1 MALPPAPAAAEPTAG
16 SITAGA
22 HGQAVAA
29 HTGAVVP
36 PSREAHS
43 REAHSRRSLTVDVGT
58 ALGALAL
65 LGVLQN
71 IDVVL
76 LGRATP
82 GNAGPYAAISVAT
95 KLLVLAALVLSSFLL
110 PEAAARRHLGQH
122 ALHQLGATL
131 AILAVPAALL
141 LTVSFLAPQ
150 QLLGVAFGGRLTAA
164 APAFATLAAAMS
176 CLAMTVLFTHYLL
189 AVGRRGIVVLLLA
202 GAAAAAVLI
211 SAAHG
216 APLATA
222 RADLIAQAALAAITG
237 ASVLHVAR
245 KTVRVG

>member
-1 MALPPAPAAAEPTAG
+1 MARSGTVAAA
-16 SITAGA
+16 
-22 HGQAVAA
+22 
-29 HTGAVVP
+29 
-36 PSREAHS
+36 

-58 ALGALAL
+58 ALAALAL

-76 LGRATP
+76 LGRAAP

-141 LTVSFLAPQ
+141 MTVSFLAPR
-150 QLLGVAFGGRLTAA
+150 QLLGLAFGGRLTAA

-189 AVGRRGIVVLLLA
+189 AVGRRRIVLLLLA
-202 GAAAAAVLI
+202 GAVVTSVLI
-211 SAAHG
+211 AAGNG